1 MSEEDFDYSVPENIE
16 RRLNEL
22 EEQKI
27 VLIEKLSAV
36 YKETLHLR
44 ELWQKAKEMKKEQD
58 NTHNQDCTCMRCE
71 QK

>member
-44 ELWQKAKEMKKEQD
+44 ELQQKAKDLEKE
-58 NTHNQDCTCMRCE
+58 
-71 QK
+71 

>member
-1 MSEEDFDYSVPENIE
+1 MSQEDFDYSVPENIE

-27 VLIEKLSAV
+27 FLIEKLSAI

-44 ELWQKAKEMKKEQD
+44 EIQQKAKDLEKEQE
-58 NTHNQDCTCMRCE
+58 NTHNQDCTCIRCDE
-71 QK
+71 K